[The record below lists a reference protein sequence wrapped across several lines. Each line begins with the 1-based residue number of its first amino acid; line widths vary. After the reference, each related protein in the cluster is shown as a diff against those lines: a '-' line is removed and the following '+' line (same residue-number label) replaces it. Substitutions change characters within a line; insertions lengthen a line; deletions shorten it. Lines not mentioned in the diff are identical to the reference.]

1 MLLFDGKIADSKEVI
16 LVYGVNMNSKNKKIK
31 NIEKTIDKIAKT
43 DYGYYYDDRMHGNI
57 IKKALEMERN
67 YRLNCSDAPK
77 DFSPEAEARR
87 FKMYIRYLTR
97 R

>member
-1 MLLFDGKIADSKEVI
+1 MTE
-16 LVYGVNMNSKNKKIK
+16 KKIK
-31 NIEKTIDKIAKT
+31 YDLEKLIDKIAKT
-43 DYGYYYDDRMHGNI
+43 DYGYYYNDSYMRGDI

-67 YRLNCSDAPK
+67 YYLNCSDAPK

-97 R
+97 K

>member
-1 MLLFDGKIADSKEVI
+1 MKKEKMKDIEEILEKI
-16 LVYGVNMNSKNKKIK
+16 G
-31 NIEKTIDKIAKT
+31 KT
-43 DYGYYYDDRMHGNI
+43 DYGYYYDPCMRTDI
-57 IKKALEMERN
+57 IKKAFEMERN

-87 FKMYIRYLTR
+87 FKMYIKYLTR